1 MFQKALKFKDV
12 IILCYNRQN
21 IVKINERVPPLFT
34 WHIFK
39 IIVDFLSPVVTAS
52 VLTNLRTTGLLSD
65 AL

>member
-21 IVKINERVPPLFT
+21 TVKINGRIPPLFI

-39 IIVDFLSPVVTAS
+39 IIVAS
-52 VLTNLRTTGLLSD
+52 LFPIVI
-65 AL
+65 ACV